1 MKNFIKHIKQFSII
15 LVICYAIVVAINYQY
30 GARYNGFG
38 FVKQFINVFTYTFG
52 IYLANT
58 LVLSDYYLKRK
69 KNFENILVGVILVN
83 ILTAL
88 VVLLLEFSGYLVF
101 INSSVAEA
109 FTFVK
114 NNSMV
119 MLWFSMTISTIV
131 YIVLLIRR
139 KDKIEVTQQKDIAI
153 KATASFETLKNQLD
167 PHFLFNSLNVLSSL
181 IEENPKKAQEFT
193 IALSKIY
200 RYVLDKKDKNLISVE
215 EELNFAKLYVS
226 LLKMRFEDAIIINFQ
241 TDSDVNEFRIV
252 PLSLQLLLENAIK
265 HNIISDQKPLQIDIF
280 KEGNCLVVQNSFQ
293 KKETFEKSAG
303 IGLQNIIQRYHL
315 FSNTEINIQQTDKH
329 YIVKLPLISGESL
342 YNFQEDLI
350 TEEVFNNAYDRMY
363 QLKEFYITVVAAI
376 IFIPLAIIVNMFYMP
391 TFKWSLALTLFM
403 LFALVINGIKTINF
417 LKKWE
422 DKMINKQ
429 INKNK
434 ENGKL

>member
-1 MKNFIKHIKQFSII
+1 MKDFLKHIKQFSII
-15 LVICYAIVVAINYQY
+15 LVICYVIVVAINYQY
-30 GARYNGFG
+30 GTTYNGLG

-52 IYLANT
+52 IYLANS

-69 KNFENILVGVILVN
+69 KNFGNILVGGILVN
-83 ILTAL
+83 IVTAFI
-88 VVLLLEFSGYLVF
+88 VLMLEFLGYLVF
-101 INSSVAEA
+101 INDSVSEA

-114 NNSMV
+114 SNSRF

-139 KDKIEVTQQKDIAI
+139 KDKIEVTHQKDIAV

-193 IALSKIY
+193 VALSKIY
-200 RYVLDKKDKNLISVE
+200 RYVLDQKDKNLISVE
-215 EELNFAKLYVS
+215 EELNFAKFYVS
-226 LLKMRFEDAIIINFQ
+226 LLKMRFEEALIVNFTIN
-241 TDSDVNEFRIV
+241 NIEKEYKIV

-265 HNIISDQKPLQIDIF
+265 HNIISDHKPLYIDVYT
-280 KEGNCLVVQNSFQ
+280 EEYYLVIKNSYQ
-293 KKETFEKSAG
+293 KKATFEKSTG
-303 IGLQNIIQRYHL
+303 IGLQNIIQRYSLVSTLSIDIQH
-315 FSNTEINIQQTDKH
+315 TEK
-329 YIVKLPLISGESL
+329 YYVVKIPLISGEALFS
-342 YNFQEDLI
+342 FQQDNVTQEL
-350 TEEVFNNAYDRMY
+350 FNNAYDKMY
-363 QLKEFYITVVAAI
+363 QLKEFYVTVVAAI
-376 IFIPLAIIVNMFYMP
+376 IFIPLAIIVNIFYMP

-434 ENGKL
+434 

>member
-1 MKNFIKHIKQFSII
+1 MKDLLRHLKQFSII
-15 LVICYAIVVAINYQY
+15 LVICYVIVLAINFEYT
-30 GARYNGFG
+30 
-38 FVKQFINVFTYTFG
+38 KQFNSLGYLKQFLNVFTYTFG

-69 KNFENILVGVILVN
+69 KSLENFVVGGILVN

-88 VVLLLEFSGYLVF
+88 VVLLFEFLGYLV
-101 INSSVAEA
+101 IVNNSVDEA

-114 NNSMV
+114 NNSTF
-119 MLWFSMTISTIV
+119 MLWFSMTISTTV

-139 KDKIEVTQQKDIAI
+139 KDKIEVTQQKNIAV

-193 IALSKIY
+193 VALSKIY
-200 RYVLDKKDKNLISVE
+200 RYVLDQKDKNLISVE

-241 TDSDVNEFRIV
+241 TDIDINESRIV

-280 KEGNCLVVQNSFQ
+280 KEENYLVVQNSYQ
-293 KKETFEKSAG
+293 KKADF
-303 IGLQNIIQRYHL
+303 
-315 FSNTEINIQQTDKH
+315 
-329 YIVKLPLISGESL
+329 
-342 YNFQEDLI
+342 
-350 TEEVFNNAYDRMY
+350 
-363 QLKEFYITVVAAI
+363 
-376 IFIPLAIIVNMFYMP
+376 
-391 TFKWSLALTLFM
+391 
-403 LFALVINGIKTINF
+403 
-417 LKKWE
+417 
-422 DKMINKQ
+422 
-429 INKNK
+429 
-434 ENGKL
+434 

>member
-1 MKNFIKHIKQFSII
+1 MKIFIKHIKQFSII

-38 FVKQFINVFTYTFG
+38 FVKQFLNVFTYTFG

-69 KNFENILVGVILVN
+69 KNFENILVGGILVN

-88 VVLLLEFSGYLVF
+88 VVLLLEFTGYLVF

-119 MLWFSMTISTIV
+119 MLWFSMTISTIA

-139 KDKIEVTQQKDIAI
+139 KDKIEVTHQKDIAV

-193 IALSKIY
+193 VALSKIY
-200 RYVLDKKDKNLISVE
+200 RYVLDQKDKNLISVE

-226 LLKMRFEDAIIINFQ
+226 LLKMRFEDALIVNFESSN
-241 TDSDVNEFRIV
+241 TTNEYKIV

-265 HNIISDQKPLQIDIF
+265 HNIISDQKPLKIDIF
-280 KEGNCLVVQNSFQ
+280 TEENYLVIKNSYQ
-293 KKETFEKSAG
+293 KKATFEKSTG
-303 IGLQNIIQRYHL
+303 IGLQNITQRYSL
-315 FSNTEINIQQTDKH
+315 VSTLSIDIQQTENY
-329 YIVKLPLISGESL
+329 YIVKIPLISDGAL
-342 YNFQEDLI
+342 FNFHQDNITQEL
-350 TEEVFNNAYDRMY
+350 FNNAYDKMY
-363 QLKEFYITVVAAI
+363 QLREFYVTVVATI

-391 TFKWSLALTLFM
+391 NFKWSLALTLFM

>member
-1 MKNFIKHIKQFSII
+1 MKDFLRHIKQFLII
-15 LVICYAIVVAINYQY
+15 LVICYVIVIGINYGY
-30 GARYNGFG
+30 GTRYNGFG

-52 IYLANT
+52 IYMANM
-58 LVLSDYYLKRK
+58 LVLSDYYLNRK
-69 KNFENILVGVILVN
+69 KNFENILVGGILVN

-88 VVLLLEFSGYLVF
+88 VVLLLEFLGYLVF
-101 INSSVAEA
+101 INGSASEA

-114 NNSMV
+114 SNSTF
-119 MLWFSMTISTIV
+119 MLWFSMTISTTV

-193 IALSKIY
+193 VALSKIY
-200 RYVLDKKDKNLISVE
+200 RYVLDQKDKNLISVE

-241 TDSDVNEFRIV
+241 TDADMNDFRIV

-280 KEGNCLVVQNSFQ
+280 KEENYLVVQNSYQ
-293 KKETFEKSAG
+293 KKQTFEKSTG
-303 IGLQNIIQRYHL
+303 IGLQNIMQRYNL
-315 FSNTEINIQQTDKH
+315 VSNLEINIQQTNEH

-342 YNFQEDLI
+342 YNFQEDLF
-350 TEEVFNNAYDRMY
+350 TEEVFNNAYQKMY
-363 QLKEFYITVVAAI
+363 NLKEFYVTVFAAI
-376 IFIPLAIIVNMFYMP
+376 VFIPLAIIVNFFYLP
-391 TFKWSLALTLFM
+391 TFKWSLAITLFM
-403 LFALVINGIKTINF
+403 LFALLINGIKTINF
-417 LKKWE
+417 LKNWE
-422 DKMINKQ
+422 NKMINKQ
-429 INKNK
+429 INKNR
-434 ENGKL
+434 NHGKL

>member
-1 MKNFIKHIKQFSII
+1 MKDFLRHLKQFSII
-15 LVICYAIVVAINYQY
+15 LVICYVIVLAINFEYT
-30 GARYNGFG
+30 
-38 FVKQFINVFTYTFG
+38 KQFNSLGYLKQFLNVFTYTFG

-69 KNFENILVGVILVN
+69 KSLENFIVGGILVN

-88 VVLLLEFSGYLVF
+88 VVLLLEFLGYLV
-101 INSSVAEA
+101 IVNNSVAEA

-114 NNSMV
+114 NNSTF
-119 MLWFSMTISTIV
+119 MLWFSMTISTTV

-139 KDKIEVTQQKDIAI
+139 KDKIEVTQQKDIAV

-193 IALSKIY
+193 VALSKIY
-200 RYVLDKKDKNLISVE
+200 RYVLDQKDKNLISVE

-241 TDSDVNEFRIV
+241 TDSDINDFKIV

-280 KEGNCLVVQNSFQ
+280 KEDNYLVVQNSFQ
-293 KKETFEKSAG
+293 KKQTFEKSTG
-303 IGLQNIIQRYHL
+303 IGLQNIIQRYNL
-315 FSNTEINIQQTDKH
+315 VSNLEINIQQTEKH

-342 YNFQEDLI
+342 HTFQEDQF
-350 TEEVFNNAYDRMY
+350 TEEIFNNAYDRMY
-363 QLKEFYITVVAAI
+363 QLKEFYVTVFAAI
-376 IFIPLAIIVNMFYMP
+376 IVIPLAIVLNFFYLP
-391 TFKWSLALTLFM
+391 HYKWSLAIVLFM
-403 LFALVINGIKTINF
+403 LFALFINGVKTINF
-417 LKKWE
+417 LKNWE
-422 DKMINKQ
+422 NKMINKQ
-429 INKNK
+429 INKNR
-434 ENGKL
+434 NHGKL

>member
-1 MKNFIKHIKQFSII
+1 MKDILRHLKQFSII
-15 LVICYAIVVAINYQY
+15 LVICYVIVLAINFEYT
-30 GARYNGFG
+30 
-38 FVKQFINVFTYTFG
+38 KQFNSLGYLKQFLNVFTYTFG

-69 KNFENILVGVILVN
+69 KSLENFVVGGILVN

-88 VVLLLEFSGYLVF
+88 VVLLLEFLGYLV
-101 INSSVAEA
+101 IVNNSVAEA

-114 NNSMV
+114 NNSTF
-119 MLWFSMTISTIV
+119 MLWFSMTISTTV

-139 KDKIEVTQQKDIAI
+139 KDKIEVTQQKDIAV

-265 HNIISDQKPLQIDIF
+265 HNIISDQKPLQI
-280 KEGNCLVVQNSFQ
+280 L
-293 KKETFEKSAG
+293 KS
-303 IGLQNIIQRYHL
+303 
-315 FSNTEINIQQTDKH
+315 
-329 YIVKLPLISGESL
+329 
-342 YNFQEDLI
+342 
-350 TEEVFNNAYDRMY
+350 
-363 QLKEFYITVVAAI
+363 
-376 IFIPLAIIVNMFYMP
+376 
-391 TFKWSLALTLFM
+391 
-403 LFALVINGIKTINF
+403 
-417 LKKWE
+417 
-422 DKMINKQ
+422 
-429 INKNK
+429 
-434 ENGKL
+434 

>member
-1 MKNFIKHIKQFSII
+1 MKIFIKHIKQFSII

-69 KNFENILVGVILVN
+69 KNFENILVGGILVN

-101 INSSVAEA
+101 INRSVAEA

-139 KDKIEVTQQKDIAI
+139 KDKIEVTQQKDIAV

-193 IALSKIY
+193 VALSKIY
-200 RYVLDKKDKNLISVE
+200 RYVLDQKDKNLISVE

-226 LLKMRFEDAIIINFQ
+226 LLKMRFEDALIVNFESSNIIN
-241 TDSDVNEFRIV
+241 EYKIV

-265 HNIISDQKPLQIDIF
+265 HNIISDQKPLNIDIF
-280 KEGNCLVVQNSFQ
+280 PKGNYLIIQNSYL
-293 KKETFEKSAG
+293 KKATFEKSTG
-303 IGLQNIIQRYHL
+303 IGLKNIIQRYSL
-315 FSNTEINIQQTDKH
+315 VSTLSIDIQQTENY
-329 YIVKLPLISGESL
+329 YIVKIPLISDGAL
-342 YNFQEDLI
+342 FNFHQGNITQEL
-350 TEEVFNNAYDRMY
+350 FNNAYDKMY
-363 QLKEFYITVVAAI
+363 QLKEFYVTVVAAI

-417 LKKWE
+417 LKRWE
-422 DKMINKQ
+422 DKMINK
-429 INKNK
+429 
-434 ENGKL
+434 